1 MDAARGAA
9 ARRPTALK
17 RQTSLVVPAVVT
29 QGFHRFVDLRFVDAG
44 RVRWLGVDVCPLAR
58 C

>member
-1 MDAARGAA
+1 LDAARGAA

-29 QGFHRFVDLRFVDAG
+29 QDFRPFVDLRFVDAD
-44 RVRWLGVDVCPLAR
+44 RVRWLGVDGRPVAR